1 MSNDSS
7 TDGAPDRRESNADDD
22 FARLIAILLRRRLW
36 VLAATV
42 LGLLIAALAIWL
54 TTPIYRSTSVA
65 FPASDKGSIGGLAG
79 VLSQVSGVASAA
91 GLDVGAEAGNPEAVA
106 ILKSRQ
112 FNERF
117 IVANDLM
124 PILFRKDW
132 DASRNTWKPNLRRP
146 HTLWDGYDYFTRKVR
161 SLVEDRKSGLLTINI
176 DWRDRDQAAQWANQL
191 VAQLNE
197 EMRQHAIDEAT
208 GMVMYLDKEFDKT
221 ENLSLKESISKL
233 IEQEIKD
240 RALATVRHEY
250 AYRLIDAAEPA
261 DARHPRKPDKTVYFV
276 FGGIIGL
283 IAGILAALVEQSLR
297 RAAAATKGVL

>member
-7 TDGAPDRRESNADDD
+7 TEIAPGGPERNADDD

-36 VLAATV
+36 LLVATA
-42 LGLLIAALAIWL
+42 LGLLLAALAIWL
-54 TTPIYRSTSVA
+54 TTPIYRSTAVA
-65 FPASDKGSIGGLAG
+65 FPASTKESAGGLAG

-117 IVANDLM
+117 IVANSLM
-124 PILFRKDW
+124 PVLFRKDW
-132 DASRNTWKPNLRRP
+132 DASQNTWKPNLRRP
-146 HTLWDGYDYFTRKVR
+146 HTLWDGYDYFSRKVR
-161 SLVEDRKSGLLTINI
+161 SVVEDRKSGLLTINI
-176 DWRDRDQAAQWANQL
+176 DWRDRDQGAQWANLL

-197 EMRQHAIDEAT
+197 EMRRHAIDEASA
-208 GMVMYLDKEFDKT
+208 MVMYLNQEFEKT
-221 ENLSLKESISKL
+221 DNLSLKESISKL

-261 DARHPRKPDKTVYFV
+261 DPRNPRKPEKTVYMV

-283 IAGILAALVEQSLR
+283 IIGILAALVDQSWR
-297 RAAAATKGVL
+297 RAATATKGIF